1 MNGCYFWKE
10 KKRPLPPIQTVSVI
24 LLTGCFAFKKIWHW
38 SFSMVFERSQMHNSL
53 SLCALLF
60 EFCCD
65 SICKR
70 IEGRMYSAHFLLF
83 VTQKEGVLAWLTV
96 GLWQDR
102 WEVAKCKWTVSQLVW
117 LFVTPCIWWP
127 TMPRTVYWE
136 LVLYEL
142 LLVKSVAVPMI
153 LKLHLQQCR
162 NPPPRLGHK
171 VTILAT

>member
-1 MNGCYFWKE
+1 MDAISE
-10 KKRPLPPIQTVSVI
+10 RRKKTLPLIQTVSVI

-38 SFSMVFERSQMHNSL
+38 SFSMAFERSQMHNSL

-60 EFCCD
+60 EFCCY

-102 WEVAKCKWTVSQLVW
+102 WEVAKCKWTVSASLIVCHPLYLMARDAKNCLLRARVVW
-117 LFVTPCIWWP
+117 
-127 TMPRTVYWE
+127 TVISE
-136 LVLYEL
+136 LWGNTYDFGTA
-142 LLVKSVAVPMI
+142 SSAM
-153 LKLHLQQCR
+153 QR
-162 NPPPRLGHK
+162 FPPQ
-171 VTILAT
+171 VWA